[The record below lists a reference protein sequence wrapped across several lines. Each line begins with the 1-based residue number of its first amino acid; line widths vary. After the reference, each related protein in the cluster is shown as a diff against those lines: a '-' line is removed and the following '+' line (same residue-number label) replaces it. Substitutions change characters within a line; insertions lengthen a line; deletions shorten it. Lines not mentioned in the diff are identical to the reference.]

1 MSERAMKRPTWRSRS
16 TLLLTVVVSL
26 LLAACGGGNGGGGGG
41 GGATAKVLHAL
52 VVNAMDTDATVTYTD
67 AGGTPTE
74 QVVETCSAP
83 VLEFPLSDP
92 FQLAIDG
99 TVLIDSTQLPEG
111 VPGFGESDL
120 VVKIDIAKDG
130 TAEFDEV
137 RIGRTISPP
146 ARSAYCPSLP
156 G

>member
-1 MSERAMKRPTWRSRS
+1 MIKRAKMRPTWRSRS
-16 TLLLTVVVSL
+16 ALPMVGLTL
-26 LLAACGGGNGGGGGG
+26 LLAACGGGGGGGGDG
-41 GGATAKVLHAL
+41 EAANVIHAL
-52 VVNAMDTDATVTYTD
+52 VVNAMETDATVTYTD

-83 VLEFPLSDP
+83 VLEFPLTDP
-92 FQLAIDG
+92 FQIAIDG
-99 TVLIDSTQLPEG
+99 TVLIDSAQLPEG
-111 VPGFGESDL
+111 MPGFGESDL
-120 VVKIDIAKDG
+120 VVKIDIARDG

-146 ARSAYCPSLP
+146 ARSAYCATLP

>member
-1 MSERAMKRPTWRSRS
+1 MSERAKKRPTWRSRS
-16 TLLLTVVVSL
+16 PLLLMAGLSLL
-26 LLAACGGGNGGGGGG
+26 LLAACGGGGGGGGG
-41 GGATAKVLHAL
+41 GDTATVLHAL
-52 VVNAMDTDATVTYTD
+52 VVNAMETDATVTYTD

-111 VPGFGESDL
+111 VPGFGESDI